1 MWKSCQER
9 RQLEISE
16 KKKATQLGRL
26 AEVVKLFPF
35 VWQLYQEAINY
46 TGSNV
51 SNVVSKR
58 TSASSIKFSVITVS
72 KLNLVTRRPCELLLF
87 PKTR

>member
-58 TSASSIKFSVITVS
+58 IRASSGEMFHYL
-72 KLNLVTRRPCELLLF
+72 LNTQLINRS
-87 PKTR
+87 

>member
-1 MWKSCQER
+1 MWKSCQKR

-35 VWQLYQEAINY
+35 IWQLNQEAINY

-58 TSASSIKFSVITVS
+58 IRASSGENVSLPSQHSVNKPQLISNSTS
-72 KLNLVTRRPCELLLF
+72 L
-87 PKTR
+87 

>member
-1 MWKSCQER
+1 MWKSCQLR

-35 VWQLYQEAINY
+35 VWQLNQEAINY

-58 TSASSIKFSVITVS
+58 IRASSGKIVSSPSQHSVNKLQLIS
-72 KLNLVTRRPCELLLF
+72 KSTSL
-87 PKTR
+87 